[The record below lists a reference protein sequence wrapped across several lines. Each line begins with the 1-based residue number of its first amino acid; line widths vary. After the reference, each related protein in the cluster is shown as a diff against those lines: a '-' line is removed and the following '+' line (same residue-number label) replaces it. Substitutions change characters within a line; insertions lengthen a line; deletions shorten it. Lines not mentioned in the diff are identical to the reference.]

1 MKSIYNI
8 YSLLSVYKRIRSH
21 RIKALGLLVS
31 SLIGMRHLSLRID
44 PALYCNYSCQ
54 MCYFSVEEKRKSMK
68 GQLSIEDME
77 QLSEVFFSKAFQLVV
92 GCGAEPTMNKNFM
105 HLLRLAKQSNIP
117 NVSVVTNGALLNES
131 HVSEMVELGVDEI
144 IVSAHGLTKNNYER
158 FMVNG
163 KFEDF
168 ISLLQTIQRVKTEKK
183 SNKPKVRINYTANE
197 INLKDLEAFADFNRL
212 YSFQTLQVR
221 PVMDIGGVYTKKLNS
236 ENEKLYNE
244 IIDDLKK
251 ECVQRN
257 IKLLANTADIGYS
270 NGNNK
275 DSYIIESVYTYL
287 SPETK
292 RQYETVFAKG
302 SLFQYKRVTKWYTL
316 IIKGM
321 FGRHNSSSDTD
332 NFLKYD
338 VL

>member
-1 MKSIYNI
+1 
-8 YSLLSVYKRIRSH
+8 
-21 RIKALGLLVS
+21 
-31 SLIGMRHLSLRID
+31 
-44 PALYCNYSCQ
+44 
-54 MCYFSVEEKRKSMK
+54 
-68 GQLSIEDME
+68 ME

-105 HLLRLAKQSNIP
+105 HLFRLAKQSKIP
-117 NVSVVTNGALLNES
+117 NISIVTNGALLSES
-131 HVSEMVELGVDEI
+131 HISEMVELGVHEI

-163 KFEDF
+163 KYEDF
-168 ISLLQTIQRVKTEKK
+168 ISLLQTIQRVKIEKNT
-183 SNKPKVRINYTANE
+183 NKPEVRINYTANE
-197 INLKDLEAFADFNRL
+197 INLKDLKVFSDFSRL

-221 PVMDIGGVYTKKLNS
+221 PVMDIGGAYTKKLNR

-244 IIDDLKK
+244 IINELKK
-251 ECVQRN
+251 ECTLRN

-270 NGNNK
+270 NRNNK

-292 RQYETVFAKG
+292 RQYKSVFAKG
-302 SLFQYKRVTKWYTL
+302 SLFQYKRVTKWYSL

-338 VL
+338 IL

>member
-1 MKSIYNI
+1 MRSIYNI
-8 YSLLSVYKRIRSH
+8 YSLLSIYKRIKSH

-54 MCYFSVEEKRKSMK
+54 MCYFSVDEKRQKMR

-77 QLSEVFFSKAFQLVV
+77 QLARVFFSKAFQLVV

-105 HLLRLAKQSNIP
+105 DLLRLAKQYNIP
-117 NVSVVTNGALLNES
+117 NVSIVTNGALLSDS
-131 HVSEMVELGVDEI
+131 HISEMVELGVDEI

-163 KFEDF
+163 KFEYF
-168 ISLLQTIQRVKTEKK
+168 INLLQTIKSVKVTMN
-183 SNKPKVRINYTANE
+183 SNKPEVRINYTANE
-197 INLKDLEAFADFNRL
+197 INLKDLEVFSEFSRS

-221 PVMDIGGVYTKKLNS
+221 PIMDIGGTYTKKLNS

-244 IIDDLKK
+244 IIEELKK
-251 ECVQRN
+251 ECSLKN
-257 IKLLANTADIGYS
+257 IKLLANTADISYS
-270 NGNNK
+270 NSNIN
-275 DSYIIESVYTYL
+275 DAYIIESVYTYL

-292 RQYETVFAKG
+292 RQYETVFKNG
-302 SLFQYKRVTKWYTL
+302 SLFQYKRVTKWYSS
-316 IIKGM
+316 IIRGM
-321 FGRHNSSSDTD
+321 FGEYKSSSDTD